1 MTYIIAAIIV
11 LAAFRPWLAAV
22 IALLGLVAVC
32 TGFTSIFM

>member
-22 IALLGLVAVC
+22 VALVGLLAVC
-32 TGFTSIFM
+32 TGFASIFM